1 MDKGRFLIETHLRT
15 GQPIAQLAAAHG
27 VSRGWL
33 YKLLARY
40 RREGPAG
47 LEPRS
52 RRPKTSP
59 TRIADLYEDE
69 IVRLRKELTE
79 QGFDAGAE
87 TIHFHMATPGRNVP
101 SVATIWRV
109 LKARGFVTPEPHK
122 RPKSSWTRFVA
133 EFPNECWQADVT
145 HVEVANGVVYE
156 VLNVIDDHSRL
167 CVASHVFVSTRS
179 PDVVRT
185 LHKAA
190 ESWGYPQ
197 RLLTD
202 NGRIFTSPLGSGVG
216 AMETELLSLGIG
228 TKHGKPYHPQTQ
240 GKVERFHQ
248 TMKKFV
254 VAQDPAETKK
264 QLQGQLNRFV
274 SYYNTERPHR
284 GIGRRIPLEV
294 WRAREKAGPIGPKID
309 ASGYRIR
316 HDKVDRGGSVT
327 LRYKGKLHHIGV
339 GCPYAGWRVILL
351 VAGLDVRVLGLDGS
365 PLRHLTLDPSVDY
378 QRMP

>member
-15 GQPIAQLAAAHG
+15 GQPIAELAAAHG

-40 RREGPAG
+40 RREGPPG
-47 LEPRS
+47 LEPQS

-69 IVRLRKELTE
+69 IVRLRKELTDA
-79 QGFDAGAE
+79 GFDAGAE

-101 SVATIWRV
+101 SVPTIWRV
-109 LKARGFVTPEPHK
+109 LKARGFVTPQPHK

-145 HVEVANGVVYE
+145 HVEVANGVIYE

-190 ESWGYPQ
+190 ETWGYPQ

-228 TKHGKPYHPQTQ
+228 TRHGKPYHPQTQ

-248 TMKKFV
+248 TLKKFV

-274 SYYNTERPHR
+274 SYYNTQRPHR
-284 GIGRRIPLEV
+284 GIGRRIPLEA

-316 HDKVDRGGSVT
+316 HDKVDRSGSVT

>member
-1 MDKGRFLIETHLRT
+1 
-15 GQPIAQLAAAHG
+15 
-27 VSRGWL
+27 V
-33 YKLLARY
+33 
-40 RREGPAG
+40 AG
-47 LEPRS
+47 LSARS
-52 RRPKTSP
+52 SRPHHSP
-59 TRIADLYEDE
+59 TSVAEVWEDR
-69 IVRLRKELTE
+69 VAALRKELADI
-79 QGFDAGAE
+79 GLDAGAE
-87 TIHFHMATPGRNVP
+87 TIRYHLTKRYRSKPPAT
-101 SVATIWRV
+101 STIWRM

-122 RPKSSWTRFVA
+122 RPKSSFIRFVA

-145 HVEVANGVVYE
+145 HVEVANGVICE

-190 ESWGYPQ
+190 ETWGYPQ

-228 TKHGKPYHPQTQ
+228 TRHGKPYHPQTQ

-248 TMKKFV
+248 TLKKFV

-274 SYYNTERPHR
+274 SYYNTQRPHR
-284 GIGRRIPLEV
+284 GIGRRIPLEA

-316 HDKVDRGGSVT
+316 HDKVDRSGSVT